1 MKNYNYRNISITI
14 NKEIKIDEINYYTY
28 LNFYNYIKKY
38 DYEILKEIVNKSLKN
53 VLKLNEF
60 ENIEITSN
68 NLISFEFKTNDKKL
82 IKILILNFYDL
93 FNSYLNKENNEN
105 NNIKDIKINTNL
117 FINNLINNEYNN
129 IFLSEN
135 KKEIIKK
142 LYENSIKEIKFLYEN
157 LIFYDSINLI
167 KVDPIIL
174 IENLKEY

>member
-14 NKEIKIDEINYYTY
+14 NKEIRSNEINYYTY
-28 LNFYNYIKKY
+28 LNFYYYIKKY
-38 DYEILKEIVNKSLKN
+38 DYTILKENVKKALRN

-68 NLISFEFKTNDKKL
+68 NLISFEFKTSDKKL

-93 FNSYLNKENNEN
+93 FNSYLNKENKEN

>member
-68 NLISFEFKTNDKKL
+68 NLISFEFKTSDKKL

>member
-68 NLISFEFKTNDKKL
+68 NLISFEFKTSDKKL

-93 FNSYLNKENNEN
+93 FNSYLNKENKEN

-117 FINNLINNEYNN
+117 FINNLINEEYNN